1 MPPVNY
7 SIDETATMQHIL
19 ETSKEARLRVGQQYT
34 FVTFDLAVAKKANS
48 IVLKNPERFGNV
60 IVRMGFFHT
69 IRSLFGALGSKTK
82 GSGLSEIL
90 IESGVCASGSLE
102 KVMSGKH
109 YNRAL
114 RTHKLTVE
122 ALERLLVCKFK
133 EKIDTDDTPLLHP
146 ETFEM
151 FQNLMKSPSSEM
163 LKQTMENEKCRSYF
177 ETYQSFKAS
186 VRIGKLG
193 KTTQYWLSYMD
204 NVWLI
209 LMLIKLT
216 KSNDLDFHIAA
227 LYKLCPLL
235 FAFDHHNYA
244 RYFPVYLMM
253 LMNLNKTNP
262 GSDNMLRK
270 NGYSV
275 CRS

>member
-1 MPPVNY
+1 M
-7 SIDETATMQHIL
+7 
-19 ETSKEARLRVGQQYT
+19 
-34 FVTFDLAVAKKANS
+34 
-48 IVLKNPERFGNV
+48 
-60 IVRMGFFHT
+60 FFHT
-69 IRSLFGALGSKTK
+69 IRSLFGVLGSKMK

-133 EKIDTDDTPLLHP
+133 EITDTNDTLLLHP
-146 ETFEM
+146 EAFEM

-177 ETYQSFKAS
+177 ETYQSFKTS

-193 KTTQYWLSYMD
+193 KTAQYWLSYMD
-204 NVWLI
+204 NVWMI

-216 KSNDLDFHIAA
+216 KSNDLDLHIAA
-227 LYKLCPLL
+227 LYQLCPLL

-244 RYFPVYLMM
+244 RYLPVYLMM
-253 LMNLNKTNP
+253 LMNLNKTHP
-262 GSDNMLRK
+262 GSDDMLRK
-270 NGYSV
+270 NGYNV
-275 CRS
+275 CRSLIPLSRNAVDIRIEQTISRHTKCQGGGIIGFSRN